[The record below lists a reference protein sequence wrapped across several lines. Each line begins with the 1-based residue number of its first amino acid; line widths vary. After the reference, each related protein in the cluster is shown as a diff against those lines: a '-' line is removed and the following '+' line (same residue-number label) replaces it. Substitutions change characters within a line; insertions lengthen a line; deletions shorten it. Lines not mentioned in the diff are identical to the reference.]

1 MLLLKS
7 WKAFF
12 KFDKTIKRKQFFK
25 LIWNRFLFVFSP
37 PSEMFIRIFEFL
49 FAGIDGDNSNVSFFH
64 WEGNVFFLFTVFFL
78 V

>member
-37 PSEMFIRIFEFL
+37 PSEMFI
-49 FAGIDGDNSNVSFFH
+49 
-64 WEGNVFFLFTVFFL
+64 
-78 V
+78 